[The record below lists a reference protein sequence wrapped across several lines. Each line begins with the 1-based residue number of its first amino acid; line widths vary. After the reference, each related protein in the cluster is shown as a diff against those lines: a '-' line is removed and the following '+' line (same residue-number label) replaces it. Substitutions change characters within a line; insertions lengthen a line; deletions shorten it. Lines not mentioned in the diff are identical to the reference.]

1 MVSIARR
8 GTEPPTRSAAGDPAA
23 ELVLT
28 SDQQAFLR
36 AHGYGPGA
44 PPLDFQDAAVRT
56 HFVAML
62 RECGALPPAA
72 VPKLTARPSRSRR
85 HFRRAG

>member
-8 GTEPPTRSAAGDPAA
+8 GTERPRRSAAGDPAA

-28 SDQQAFLR
+28 AEQQAFLGT
-36 AHGYGPGA
+36 HGYGPGA
-44 PPLDFQDAAVRT
+44 PPLDFQDPAVRA
-56 HFVAML
+56 HFVALL
-62 RECGALPPAA
+62 RECGALAPAA

-85 HFRRAG
+85 HLRRAG